1 VGTTAVDLVQQNNK
15 MSKRGNDLSQL
26 SKEEYE
32 AAMAGG
38 DSSSGSGAFAKAS
51 TEVLGRRK
59 ILRTGG

>member
-1 VGTTAVDLVQQNNK
+1 MGTRTVDLVQQNNK

-38 DSSSGSGAFAKAS
+38 DSSAGSGGFVKAS

-59 ILRTGG
+59 ILRSGR

>member
-1 VGTTAVDLVQQNNK
+1 

-38 DSSSGSGAFAKAS
+38 DSSAGSGGFVKAS

-59 ILRTGG
+59 ILRSGR